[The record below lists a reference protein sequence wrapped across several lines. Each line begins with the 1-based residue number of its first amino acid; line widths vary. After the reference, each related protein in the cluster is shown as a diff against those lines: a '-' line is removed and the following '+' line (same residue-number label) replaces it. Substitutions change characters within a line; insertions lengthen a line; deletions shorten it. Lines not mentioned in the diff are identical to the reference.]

1 MRSWNTIATR
11 YAKVGFYEIC
21 ALIIIAIAVALR
33 LTLIALGWPLLDSDE
48 GTMGLMGMHIAFQHE
63 HPIFFYAQG
72 YMGAS
77 EAYLAA
83 VMFHFFGVSSFTL
96 RFGLI
101 IIFTLFLVGMY
112 LLTSLLYSKKLALVT
127 LILLCLASNPVLTR
141 ELVAV
146 GGDPE
151 TLLSGTIVLLLA
163 SWLALSSC
171 SDSSLRNQGRRLL
184 AYGAWGLAAGFGLWS
199 HMLILP
205 FILTGGLLILLF
217 CWRELWS
224 LAPLC
229 LLVGLLIGT
238 SPLIYYN
245 LTAPPGQDTMFYAL
259 HALRAGG
266 SPHLPLHIL
275 IPMQIKGAFLISLP
289 TATGANPLC
298 YGSVADVHLLRLGSF
313 HDLRCTLIHT
323 GWPLGIVILW
333 GIAALMAAG
342 TIWYTWRQAL
352 QQPLADEDRRQLIR
366 QVARLALLINGAIP
380 FLLYIGSPNSAFYPV
395 ATSRYLIGVL
405 VSTPA
410 ILWPLWQS
418 SETMK
423 PVALK
428 LSSKFTVALR
438 FVQGQNIIKRG
449 VLVLI
454 GAILL
459 LGVFSTFTGIPA
471 APAHPHENVYYTQ
484 VNTQHLDV
492 PAVQAMNR
500 QEAALI
506 RDLLRIKAVH
516 IYSDYWTCDRL
527 IFQSQERIICS
538 AVQDGLS
545 PGHNRYPAYPSI
557 VNADPSAAYVLQ
569 VGSVPDVTFQQRM
582 TSSDSRFANFKRYRR
597 LVFDGYAVYQL
608 QTAS

>member
-1 MRSWNTIATR
+1 MPQWKKIATQ
-11 YAKVGFYEIC
+11 YAGVGFYEIC

-33 LTLIALGWPLLDSDE
+33 LALIALGWPLLDSDE

-72 YMGAS
+72 YMGAT

-83 VMFHFFGVSSFTL
+83 AMFHFFGVSSFTL

-101 IIFTLFLVGMY
+101 IIFTIFLVGMY
-112 LLTSLLYSKKLALVT
+112 LLTSLLYTKKLALVT
-127 LILLCLASNPVLTR
+127 LIMLCLASNPVLTR

-163 SWLALSSC
+163 SWLALSSRP
-171 SDSSLRNQGRRLL
+171 DSSLRNQGRRLL
-184 AYGAWGLAAGFGLWS
+184 AYGGWGLATGFGLWS

-205 FILTGGLLILLF
+205 FILTGGLLILFF
-217 CWRELWS
+217 CWRELLS
-224 LAPLC
+224 LAPIC
-229 LLVGLLIGT
+229 LLAGLLIGA

-245 LTAPPGQDTMFYAL
+245 LTAPAGQDTMFYAL

-313 HDLRCTLIHT
+313 HDLRCTLVHT
-323 GWPLGIVILW
+323 AWPLGIVVLW
-333 GIAALMAAG
+333 CLAALMAAG
-342 TIWYTWRQAL
+342 TAWYTWRRAPQH
-352 QQPLADEDRRQLIR
+352 PLSHEDRRYLIS

-395 ATSRYLIGVL
+395 ATSRYLIGLL
-405 VSTPA
+405 VTTPA
-410 ILWPLWQS
+410 ILWPLWQR
-418 SETMK
+418 SETVK
-423 PVALK
+423 PLTLK
-428 LSSKFTVALR
+428 LSSRFTVALR
-438 FVQGQNIIKRG
+438 YVQGQNNRG
-449 VLVLI
+449 LVLI

-459 LGVFSTFTGIPA
+459 LGVFSTFTGIPT

-492 PAVQAMNR
+492 PAVQALNR
-500 QEAALI
+500 QESALI
-506 RDLLRIKAVH
+506 HDLLRIGAVH

-538 AVQDGLS
+538 VVQDGLS
-545 PGHNRYPAYPSI
+545 PGHNRYPAYPPI
-557 VNADPSAAYVLQ
+557 VAADPSAAYVFQ
-569 VGSVPDVTFQQRM
+569 IGSTPDVTFEQRM
-582 TSSDSRFANFKRYRR
+582 TSTDSQFAKFTHYRR

-608 QTAS
+608 QTTSKN